1 MTRAL
6 LCGLLLAGAAVTSRA
21 GELDKEG
28 AKPTP
33 SPLTV
38 APAAK
43 AGTEL
48 DGESPLAAHRWRG
61 YYGGYGWGRPAYGF
75 GFSYYGGGYRPWYG
89 GFGYPG
95 FYGGYRSY
103 SFSNYYGGWNGWG
116 GGWGGYYAYR
126 PYYSSF
132 YFGGPAYGCWW

>member
-6 LCGLLLAGAAVTSRA
+6 LSGLLLAGAVATSRA
-21 GELDKEG
+21 GELDKERAG
-28 AKPTP
+28 PTP

-38 APAAK
+38 TPAAK

-48 DGESPLAAHRWRG
+48 DRESPLPAHRWRG
-61 YYGGYGWGRPAYGF
+61 YYGGYGWG
-75 GFSYYGGGYRPWYG
+75 
-89 GFGYPG
+89 YPG

-103 SFSNYYGGWNGWG
+103 AFSSYYGGWG

-126 PYYSSF
+126 PYYASF
-132 YFGGPAYGCWW
+132 YFGGPAYGWW